1 MGPSRSRRETPGS
14 PYVPSG
20 TVDPAE
26 ATDPTRPGGLH
37 VFLGTAVGV
46 GKTYAMFNEGWRRAQ
61 AGEDVVIGYWEP
73 HGRPETGAQL
83 RGLEVVPPRVVT
95 YRDTDFEDLDVDA
108 VVRRAPDV
116 ALVDELAHTGVGDCR
131 PRWQDVEDLRR
142 AGIDVISTLNVA
154 NLDAAREYAAE
165 VTGAG
170 AVECVPD
177 DVLRGARVDLV
188 DLPPDALRQR
198 VASGYVYSAD
208 RVGGAL
214 ANYFR
219 FENLSALS
227 ELGRA
232 WMNGTLD
239 QEGPTIVARYTEAP
253 PRSVVL
259 AGVSSREGGESVIQ
273 RAVELAASM
282 DSDLVVVHLIDGR
295 SARTTSAPKEYRQ
308 LAGSLGATYREAL
321 SEDPVDGLAMVAAEY
336 HASVIVVGQHRS
348 RWVELLRGSVA
359 RRLRRRL
366 PDVTIE
372 TVEQG

>member
-1 MGPSRSRRETPGS
+1 M
-14 PYVPSG
+14 
-20 TVDPAE
+20 
-26 ATDPTRPGGLH
+26 
-37 VFLGTAVGV
+37 GV

-61 AGEDVVIGYWEP
+61 AGEDVVIGYWER

-83 RGLEVVPPRVVT
+83 RQLELVPPRVIT
-95 YRDTDFEDLDVDA
+95 YKGAEFEELDVAA

-116 ALVDELAHTGVGDCR
+116 ALVDELAHTGVADRC
-131 PRWQDVEDLRR
+131 PRWRDVEELRR

-154 NLDAAREYAAE
+154 NLDAVREYAAE

-177 DVLRGARVDLV
+177 DVLRDARVDLV

-198 VASGYVYSAD
+198 VAAGYVYSAD

-219 FENLSALS
+219 AENLAALS

-239 QEGPTIVARYTEAP
+239 EEGPAIVARHTGVRARP
-253 PRSVVL
+253 VVV
-259 AGVSSREGGESVIQ
+259 AGVSGGESGESVIR
-273 RAVELAASM
+273 RAAELAATT
-282 DSDLVVVHLIDGR
+282 DSDLVVAHVVDGGGGGTTR
-295 SARTTSAPKEYRQ
+295 APARNRE
-308 LAGSLGATYREAL
+308 LAGSLGATFGELR
-321 SEDPVDGLAMVAAEY
+321 SEDLVDGLALVAAEQD
-336 HASVIVVGQHRS
+336 ASVVVVGQHRS

-366 PDVTIE
+366 PEVTIE